1 MPYRYAGKEH
11 EEEILFD
18 EQTQL
23 LVKNKGSFQPPEKSK
38 QNAWYC
44 CWLFKQKKF
53 DNAATK
59 NKSNISKNEWQGL
72 KLLKENDFIVIKE
85 ADKGEAVVVIN
96 KTHYYS
102 IVLKIPQDEET
113 YKTTNE
119 NCEKKRFQ
127 IH

>member
-1 MPYRYAGKEH
+1 M
-11 EEEILFD
+11 
-18 EQTQL
+18 
-23 LVKNKGSFQPPEKSK
+23 
-38 QNAWYC
+38 
-44 CWLFKQKKF
+44 
-53 DNAATK
+53 TK
-59 NKSNISKNEWQGL
+59 NNSKSQKNECEVI
-72 KLLKENDFIVIKE
+72 KSLKENDSVVIKE
-85 ADKGEAVVVIN
+85 AYKGRAVVVIN